1 MNEQFLLSN
10 LIELQELDN
19 QIFKLI
25 SEKSEGTTVKEL
37 KTHEIEFKKL
47 QSDKNNIEN
56 ELQLY
61 FDAKNHIE
69 KSISESQL
77 KIDTINE
84 KLNTNLD
91 ASELQNYNLQKQN
104 FEKNLVDYEKSLYE
118 LNEEN
123 SDELERINKI
133 DQSLESLKPTLLS
146 LSKTLQNEWRDIDL
160 KIGKYE
166 EEKKLLLSSFPEGII
181 DLYDDL
187 KSKGVEVIAAYK
199 RENQCGCCGVDLT
212 SNEMYEIM
220 NSSFQ
225 QCPYC
230 MSCNLMYKIYCDG
243 ASRSNPGEA
252 SIGVSIQ
259 NDEQEVDTISKKI
272 GVATYNVAEYEGL
285 RTALDYCDKNNLKD
299 VQIYLD
305 SLLVVQQVNGR
316 YKVKSKNLKNLY
328 NQCTDLI
335 EKIDNLEIYHVP
347 REQNKRADELAN
359 IALDS

>member
-1 MNEQFLLSN
+1 MNEPFLLSN

-19 QIFKLI
+19 EIFKLI
-25 SEKSEGTTVKEL
+25 SEKSEGTMVKEL

-47 QSDKNNIEN
+47 QSEKQNIVN

-77 KIDTINE
+77 KIDTIDE

-104 FEKNLVDYEKSLYE
+104 FEKNLLDYEKSLNE

-123 SDELERINKI
+123 SDEIERINKI

-166 EEKKLLLSSFPEGII
+166 EEKKLLLSSFPKEII

-230 MSCNLMYKIYCDG
+230 M
-243 ASRSNPGEA
+243 
-252 SIGVSIQ
+252 GVVI
-259 NDEQEVDTISKKI
+259 
-272 GVATYNVAEYEGL
+272 
-285 RTALDYCDKNNLKD
+285 
-299 VQIYLD
+299 
-305 SLLVVQQVNGR
+305 
-316 YKVKSKNLKNLY
+316 
-328 NQCTDLI
+328 
-335 EKIDNLEIYHVP
+335 
-347 REQNKRADELAN
+347 
-359 IALDS
+359 

>member
-1 MNEQFLLSN
+1 MNDPFLLSN

-19 QIFKLI
+19 EIFKLI

-37 KTHEIEFKKL
+37 KTHETEFKKL
-47 QSDKNNIEN
+47 KSDKQNIEN
-56 ELQLY
+56 ELKLY

-104 FEKNLVDYEKSLYE
+104 FEKNLLDYEKSLNE

-166 EEKKLLLSSFPEGII
+166 EEKKLLLSSFPEEII

-187 KSKGVEVIAAYK
+187 KSKGVDVIAAYK

-230 MSCNLMYKIYCDG
+230 M
-243 ASRSNPGEA
+243 
-252 SIGVSIQ
+252 GVVI
-259 NDEQEVDTISKKI
+259 
-272 GVATYNVAEYEGL
+272 
-285 RTALDYCDKNNLKD
+285 
-299 VQIYLD
+299 
-305 SLLVVQQVNGR
+305 
-316 YKVKSKNLKNLY
+316 
-328 NQCTDLI
+328 
-335 EKIDNLEIYHVP
+335 
-347 REQNKRADELAN
+347 
-359 IALDS
+359 

>member
-1 MNEQFLLSN
+1 MNEPFLLSN

-19 QIFKLI
+19 EIFKLI
-25 SEKSEGTTVKEL
+25 SEKSQGTTVKEL
-37 KTHEIEFKKL
+37 KSHEIEFKKL
-47 QSDKNNIEN
+47 QSDKQNIEN

-104 FEKNLVDYEKSLYE
+104 FEKNLLDYEKSLNE

-230 MSCNLMYKIYCDG
+230 M
-243 ASRSNPGEA
+243 
-252 SIGVSIQ
+252 GV
-259 NDEQEVDTISKKI
+259 
-272 GVATYNVAEYEGL
+272 
-285 RTALDYCDKNNLKD
+285 
-299 VQIYLD
+299 
-305 SLLVVQQVNGR
+305 VV
-316 YKVKSKNLKNLY
+316 
-328 NQCTDLI
+328 
-335 EKIDNLEIYHVP
+335 
-347 REQNKRADELAN
+347 
-359 IALDS
+359 

>member
-1 MNEQFLLSN
+1 MNEPFLLSN

-19 QIFKLI
+19 EIFKLI
-25 SEKSEGTTVKEL
+25 SEKSDRTTVKEL

-47 QSDKNNIEN
+47 QSDKQNIEN

-61 FDAKNHIE
+61 FDTKNHIE

-77 KIDTINE
+77 KIDKINE

-104 FEKNLVDYEKSLYE
+104 FEKNLLDYDKSLNE
-118 LNEEN
+118 INEEN

-230 MSCNLMYKIYCDG
+230 M
-243 ASRSNPGEA
+243 
-252 SIGVSIQ
+252 GVVI
-259 NDEQEVDTISKKI
+259 
-272 GVATYNVAEYEGL
+272 
-285 RTALDYCDKNNLKD
+285 
-299 VQIYLD
+299 
-305 SLLVVQQVNGR
+305 
-316 YKVKSKNLKNLY
+316 
-328 NQCTDLI
+328 
-335 EKIDNLEIYHVP
+335 
-347 REQNKRADELAN
+347 
-359 IALDS
+359 

>member
-1 MNEQFLLSN
+1 MNEPFLLSN

-19 QIFKLI
+19 EIFKLI

-37 KTHEIEFKKL
+37 KTFEIEFKKL
-47 QSDKNNIEN
+47 QSDKQNIEN

-61 FDAKNHIE
+61 FDTKNHIE

-104 FEKNLVDYEKSLYE
+104 FEKNLLDYEKSLNE

-230 MSCNLMYKIYCDG
+230 M
-243 ASRSNPGEA
+243 
-252 SIGVSIQ
+252 GVVI
-259 NDEQEVDTISKKI
+259 
-272 GVATYNVAEYEGL
+272 
-285 RTALDYCDKNNLKD
+285 
-299 VQIYLD
+299 
-305 SLLVVQQVNGR
+305 
-316 YKVKSKNLKNLY
+316 
-328 NQCTDLI
+328 
-335 EKIDNLEIYHVP
+335 
-347 REQNKRADELAN
+347 
-359 IALDS
+359 

>member
-1 MNEQFLLSN
+1 MNEPFLLSN

-19 QIFKLI
+19 EIFKLI

-37 KTHEIEFKKL
+37 KTYEIEFKKL
-47 QSDKNNIEN
+47 QSDKHNIEN

-84 KLNTNLD
+84 KLNTKLD

-104 FEKNLVDYEKSLYE
+104 FEKNLLDYEKSLNE

-123 SDELERINKI
+123 FDELERINKI
-133 DQSLESLKPTLLS
+133 DESLESLKPTLLS

-166 EEKKLLLSSFPEGII
+166 DEKKSLINSFPKEII

-212 SNEMYEIM
+212 SNEMYEIL
-220 NSSFQ
+220 NSGFQ

-230 MSCNLMYKIYCDG
+230 M
-243 ASRSNPGEA
+243 
-252 SIGVSIQ
+252 GVVI
-259 NDEQEVDTISKKI
+259 
-272 GVATYNVAEYEGL
+272 
-285 RTALDYCDKNNLKD
+285 
-299 VQIYLD
+299 
-305 SLLVVQQVNGR
+305 
-316 YKVKSKNLKNLY
+316 
-328 NQCTDLI
+328 
-335 EKIDNLEIYHVP
+335 
-347 REQNKRADELAN
+347 
-359 IALDS
+359 

>member
-1 MNEQFLLSN
+1 MNEPFLLSN

-19 QIFKLI
+19 EIFKLI

-37 KTHEIEFKKL
+37 KTHETEFKKL
-47 QSDKNNIEN
+47 QSDKQSIEN

-104 FEKNLVDYEKSLYE
+104 FEKNLLDYEKSLNE

-133 DQSLESLKPTLLS
+133 DQSFESLKPTLLS
-146 LSKTLQNEWRDIDL
+146 LSKTLQNEWKDIDL

-230 MSCNLMYKIYCDG
+230 M
-243 ASRSNPGEA
+243 
-252 SIGVSIQ
+252 GVVI
-259 NDEQEVDTISKKI
+259 
-272 GVATYNVAEYEGL
+272 
-285 RTALDYCDKNNLKD
+285 
-299 VQIYLD
+299 
-305 SLLVVQQVNGR
+305 
-316 YKVKSKNLKNLY
+316 
-328 NQCTDLI
+328 
-335 EKIDNLEIYHVP
+335 
-347 REQNKRADELAN
+347 
-359 IALDS
+359 

>member
-1 MNEQFLLSN
+1 MNEPFLLSN

-19 QIFKLI
+19 EIFKLI
-25 SEKSEGTTVKEL
+25 SEKSDGTTVKEL
-37 KTHEIEFKKL
+37 KTNEIEFKKL
-47 QSDKNNIEN
+47 QSDKQNIEN

-61 FDAKNHIE
+61 FDARNHIE

-104 FEKNLVDYEKSLYE
+104 FEKNLLDYEKSLNE

-123 SDELERINKI
+123 SDELGRINKI

-146 LSKTLQNEWRDIDL
+146 LSKTLQNEWRDIDQ
-160 KIGKYE
+160 KIGGYE
-166 EEKKLLLSSFPEGII
+166 NEKKSLLSSFPKEII

-187 KSKGVEVIAAYK
+187 KLKGVEVIAAYK

-230 MSCNLMYKIYCDG
+230 M
-243 ASRSNPGEA
+243 
-252 SIGVSIQ
+252 GVVI
-259 NDEQEVDTISKKI
+259 
-272 GVATYNVAEYEGL
+272 
-285 RTALDYCDKNNLKD
+285 
-299 VQIYLD
+299 
-305 SLLVVQQVNGR
+305 
-316 YKVKSKNLKNLY
+316 
-328 NQCTDLI
+328 
-335 EKIDNLEIYHVP
+335 
-347 REQNKRADELAN
+347 
-359 IALDS
+359 

>member
-1 MNEQFLLSN
+1 MNEPFLLSN

-19 QIFKLI
+19 DIFKLI

-37 KTHEIEFKKL
+37 KTHETEFKKL
-47 QSDKNNIEN
+47 QSDKQNIEN
-56 ELQLY
+56 ELKLY

-104 FEKNLVDYEKSLYE
+104 FEKNLLDYEKSLNE

-133 DQSLESLKPTLLS
+133 DQSLEDLKPTLLS

-181 DLYDDL
+181 NLYDDL

-230 MSCNLMYKIYCDG
+230 M
-243 ASRSNPGEA
+243 
-252 SIGVSIQ
+252 GVVI
-259 NDEQEVDTISKKI
+259 
-272 GVATYNVAEYEGL
+272 
-285 RTALDYCDKNNLKD
+285 
-299 VQIYLD
+299 
-305 SLLVVQQVNGR
+305 
-316 YKVKSKNLKNLY
+316 
-328 NQCTDLI
+328 
-335 EKIDNLEIYHVP
+335 
-347 REQNKRADELAN
+347 
-359 IALDS
+359 

>member
-1 MNEQFLLSN
+1 MNEPFLLSN

-19 QIFKLI
+19 DIFKLI

-37 KTHEIEFKKL
+37 KTHETEFKKL
-47 QSDKNNIEN
+47 KSDKQNIEN
-56 ELQLY
+56 ELKLY

-104 FEKNLVDYEKSLYE
+104 FEKNLLDYEKSLNE

-133 DQSLESLKPTLLS
+133 DQSLEDLKPTLLS

-181 DLYDDL
+181 NLYDDL

-230 MSCNLMYKIYCDG
+230 M
-243 ASRSNPGEA
+243 
-252 SIGVSIQ
+252 GVVI
-259 NDEQEVDTISKKI
+259 
-272 GVATYNVAEYEGL
+272 
-285 RTALDYCDKNNLKD
+285 
-299 VQIYLD
+299 
-305 SLLVVQQVNGR
+305 
-316 YKVKSKNLKNLY
+316 
-328 NQCTDLI
+328 
-335 EKIDNLEIYHVP
+335 
-347 REQNKRADELAN
+347 
-359 IALDS
+359 

>member
-1 MNEQFLLSN
+1 MNEPFLLSN

-19 QIFKLI
+19 EIFKLI
-25 SEKSEGTTVKEL
+25 SEKLDGTTVKEL

-47 QSDKNNIEN
+47 QSDKQNIEN
-56 ELQLY
+56 EIQLY
-61 FDAKNHIE
+61 FNAKNLLE
-69 KSISESQL
+69 KSILESQL

-84 KLNTNLD
+84 KLNANLD

-104 FEKNLVDYEKSLYE
+104 FEKNLLDYEKSLNE
-118 LNEEN
+118 LIEEN

-166 EEKKLLLSSFPEGII
+166 DEKKLLLSTFPKEII

-187 KSKGVEVIAAYK
+187 KLKGVEVISAYK

-230 MSCNLMYKIYCDG
+230 M
-243 ASRSNPGEA
+243 
-252 SIGVSIQ
+252 GVVI
-259 NDEQEVDTISKKI
+259 
-272 GVATYNVAEYEGL
+272 
-285 RTALDYCDKNNLKD
+285 
-299 VQIYLD
+299 
-305 SLLVVQQVNGR
+305 
-316 YKVKSKNLKNLY
+316 
-328 NQCTDLI
+328 
-335 EKIDNLEIYHVP
+335 
-347 REQNKRADELAN
+347 
-359 IALDS
+359 

>member
-1 MNEQFLLSN
+1 MNEPFLLSN

-19 QIFKLI
+19 EIFKLI
-25 SEKSEGTTVKEL
+25 SEKSEGSTVKEL
-37 KTHEIEFKKL
+37 KTHETEFKKL
-47 QSDKNNIEN
+47 QSDKHNIEN

-84 KLNTNLD
+84 KLNTKLD

-104 FEKNLVDYEKSLYE
+104 FEKNLLDYEKSLNE

-181 DLYDDL
+181 NLYDDL

-230 MSCNLMYKIYCDG
+230 M
-243 ASRSNPGEA
+243 
-252 SIGVSIQ
+252 GVVI
-259 NDEQEVDTISKKI
+259 
-272 GVATYNVAEYEGL
+272 
-285 RTALDYCDKNNLKD
+285 
-299 VQIYLD
+299 
-305 SLLVVQQVNGR
+305 
-316 YKVKSKNLKNLY
+316 
-328 NQCTDLI
+328 
-335 EKIDNLEIYHVP
+335 
-347 REQNKRADELAN
+347 
-359 IALDS
+359 